1 MKGMI
6 EMKVLVLV
14 LHIIATILSGALA
27 VISANITSEILW
39 MVSSVL
45 SGVLVGMDI
54 KNLLS

>member
-1 MKGMI
+1 
-6 EMKVLVLV
+6 MKVLVLV